1 MEIMSSEKCKL
12 IDKLTINE
20 IGIPSIVLM
29 ENAAI
34 SIYKEIYNIGDS
46 FLVICG
52 QGNNGGDGLAIARH
66 LSNNGKKVKVY
77 IVTVNENYSEDFKL
91 NLKILT
97 NIENIEIKKIKSEID
112 IDTTFVNDIK
122 KFDVVVDAIFG
133 VGLNRDL
140 KGLFKT
146 TINEIN
152 VNSNIIVSVD
162 VPSGLDCDKGVP
174 KGISIKANYT
184 YTFEVIKKGFLSYK
198 AIEYLG
204 NVKVVNIGI
213 PQKIKKQNSDGICIL
228 KDSEYKKLIPKRNVY
243 GHKGNYGKSIIIA
256 GNIGFTGAA
265 FITTECTVRSG
276 AGLVTLVC
284 PKEIQSILSNK
295 LIEAMTLNTED
306 KKLNELLRGAQVIA
320 IGPGLGIGE
329 KENLLFEKVVKETT
343 CPIVIDA
350 DAITLLSKNKS
361 LLKYLEN
368 RAIMTPHP
376 GELARFLNIKI
387 SEVEDNRISIAKKF
401 FEDYRINLLLKG
413 YKTVICTHN
422 KTYINQTG
430 NSKMASGGM
439 GDALTGIITG
449 LISQGASIEDA
460 TVLGAYIHGKLAD
473 EISQNSFIVNAR
485 DIINNLPIKINNIL
499 K

>member
-1 MEIMSSEKCKL
+1 MEIMSSKKCKL
-12 IDKLTINE
+12 IDELTINE

-34 SIYKEIYNIGDS
+34 SIYKEIYNMGDS

-66 LSNNGKKVKVY
+66 LFNNGKKIKVY
-77 IVTVNENYSEDFKL
+77 IVGVNEKYSEDFKL

-97 NIENIEIKKIKSEID
+97 NLENIQIEKIKSKED
-112 IDTTFVNDIK
+112 IDSTFINDIK
-122 KFDVVVDAIFG
+122 RFDVVVDSIFG
-133 VGLNRDL
+133 VGLNRNVNE
-140 KGLFKT
+140 LFKT
-146 TINEIN
+146 IINEIN
-152 VNSNIIVSVD
+152 VKSNITVSVD
-162 VPSGLDCDKGVP
+162 VPSGLDCDEGVP
-174 KGISIKANYT
+174 KGVSIKADYT
-184 YTFEVIKKGFLSYK
+184 YTFEVMKKGFLEYG

-204 NVKVVNIGI
+204 NIKVVSIGI
-213 PQKIKKQNSDGICIL
+213 PKKLKKQNSEGICIL
-228 KDSEYKKLIPKRNVY
+228 DDSEYTKLIPKRDIY
-243 GHKGNYGKSIIIA
+243 GHKGNYGRAVIIA
-256 GNIGFTGAA
+256 GSIGFTGAA

-284 PKEIQSILSNK
+284 NKEVQSILSNK
-295 LIEAMTLNTED
+295 LVEAMTLNIED
-306 KKLNELLRGAQVIA
+306 TRLNELLKVAQVIA

-329 KENLLFEKVVKETT
+329 KENLLLEKVVKETI
-343 CPIVIDA
+343 CPIIIDA
-350 DAITLLSKNKS
+350 DAIILLSKNKS

-376 GELARFLNIKI
+376 GELARFLDVKI
-387 SEVEDNRISIAKKF
+387 SEVESNRISIAKKF
-401 FEDYRINLLLKG
+401 YEDYRINLLLKG
-413 YKTVICTHN
+413 YRTVICTNN

-430 NSKMASGGM
+430 NSKMASGGI

-449 LISQGASIEDA
+449 LISQGLNIDDA
-460 TVLGAYIHGKLAD
+460 AVLGAYIHGKLAD

-485 DIINNLPIKINNIL
+485 DIINNLPTKINNIL

>member
-1 MEIMSSEKCKL
+1 MEIMSSKKCKL
-12 IDKLTINE
+12 IDELTINE

-34 SIYKEIYNIGDS
+34 SIYKEIYNMGDS

-52 QGNNGGDGLAIARH
+52 QGNNGGDGLAISRH
-66 LSNNGKKVKVY
+66 LFNNGKKVKVY
-77 IVTVNENYSEDFKL
+77 IVGVNENYSDDFKL

-97 NIENIEIKKIKSEID
+97 NLENIEIKKIRSEEDID
-112 IDTTFVNDIK
+112 INLVNDIK

-133 VGLNRDL
+133 IGLNRDL

-146 TINEIN
+146 IIDEIN

-162 VPSGLDCDKGVP
+162 VPSGLDCDEGVP
-174 KGISIKANYT
+174 KGISIRANYT

-204 NVKVVNIGI
+204 NIKVVNIGI
-213 PQKIKKQNSDGICIL
+213 PQKIKKQNNDGICIL
-228 KDSEYKKLIPKRNVY
+228 DDPEYKKLIPKRNIY
-243 GHKGNYGKSIIIA
+243 GHKGNYGRAIIIA
-256 GNIGFTGAA
+256 GSSGFTGAA

-284 PKEIQSILSNK
+284 PKEIQPILSNK

-306 KKLNELLRGAQVIA
+306 EKLNELLKGAQVIA
-320 IGPGLGIGE
+320 IGPGLGTGE
-329 KENLLFEKVVKETT
+329 KEKQLFEKVVKETT
-343 CPIVIDA
+343 CPIIIDA

-376 GELARFLNIKI
+376 GELARFLDIKI
-387 SEVEDNRISIAKKF
+387 SEVEDDRISVVKKF
-401 FEDYRINLLLKG
+401 FKDYRINLLLKG
-413 YKTVICTHN
+413 YKTVICVHN
-422 KTYINQTG
+422 KTYINETG

-449 LISQGASIEDA
+449 LISQGVNIEEA
-460 TVLGAYIHGKLAD
+460 TVLGTYIHGKLAD

-485 DIINNLPIKINNIL
+485 DIINNLPTKINNIL
-499 K
+499 N

>member
-1 MEIMSSEKCKL
+1 MEIMSSKKCKL
-12 IDKLTINE
+12 IDELTINE

-34 SIYKEIYNIGDS
+34 SIYKEIYNMGDS

-66 LSNNGKKVKVY
+66 LFNNRKKIKVY
-77 IVTVNENYSEDFKL
+77 IVGVNEKYSEDFKL

-97 NIENIEIKKIKSEID
+97 NLENIQIEKIKSKED
-112 IDTTFVNDIK
+112 IDSTFINDIK
-122 KFDVVVDAIFG
+122 RFDVVVDSIFG
-133 VGLNRDL
+133 VGLNRNVNE
-140 KGLFKT
+140 LFKT
-146 TINEIN
+146 IINEIN
-152 VNSNIIVSVD
+152 VKSNITVSVD
-162 VPSGLDCDKGVP
+162 VPSGLDCDEGVP
-174 KGISIKANYT
+174 KGVSIKADYT
-184 YTFEVIKKGFLSYK
+184 YTFEVMKKGFLEYG

-204 NVKVVNIGI
+204 NIKVVSIGI
-213 PQKIKKQNSDGICIL
+213 PKKLKKQNSEGICIL
-228 KDSEYKKLIPKRNVY
+228 DDSEYKKLIPKRNIY
-243 GHKGNYGKSIIIA
+243 GHKGNYGRAVIIA
-256 GNIGFTGAA
+256 GSIGFTGAA

-284 PKEIQSILSNK
+284 NKDVQSILSNK
-295 LIEAMTLNTED
+295 LVEAMTLNIED
-306 KKLNELLRGAQVIA
+306 TRLNELLKEAQVIA
-320 IGPGLGIGE
+320 IGPGLGTGE
-329 KENLLFEKVVKETT
+329 KENVLLEKVVKETI
-343 CPIVIDA
+343 CPIIIDA
-350 DAITLLSKNKS
+350 DAIILLSKNKS

-376 GELARFLNIKI
+376 GELARFLDVKI
-387 SEVEDNRISIAKKF
+387 SEVESNRISIAKKF
-401 FEDYRINLLLKG
+401 YEDYRINLLLKG
-413 YKTVICTHN
+413 YKTVICTNN

-449 LISQGASIEDA
+449 LISQGLNIDDA
-460 TVLGAYIHGKLAD
+460 AVLGAYIHGKLAD

-485 DIINNLPIKINNIL
+485 DIINNLPTKINNIL

>member
-184 YTFEVIKKGFLSYK
+184 YTFEVIKKDF
-198 AIEYLG
+198 
-204 NVKVVNIGI
+204 
-213 PQKIKKQNSDGICIL
+213 
-228 KDSEYKKLIPKRNVY
+228 
-243 GHKGNYGKSIIIA
+243 
-256 GNIGFTGAA
+256 
-265 FITTECTVRSG
+265 
-276 AGLVTLVC
+276 
-284 PKEIQSILSNK
+284 
-295 LIEAMTLNTED
+295 
-306 KKLNELLRGAQVIA
+306 
-320 IGPGLGIGE
+320 
-329 KENLLFEKVVKETT
+329 
-343 CPIVIDA
+343 
-350 DAITLLSKNKS
+350 
-361 LLKYLEN
+361 
-368 RAIMTPHP
+368 
-376 GELARFLNIKI
+376 
-387 SEVEDNRISIAKKF
+387 
-401 FEDYRINLLLKG
+401 
-413 YKTVICTHN
+413 
-422 KTYINQTG
+422 
-430 NSKMASGGM
+430 
-439 GDALTGIITG
+439 
-449 LISQGASIEDA
+449 
-460 TVLGAYIHGKLAD
+460 
-473 EISQNSFIVNAR
+473 
-485 DIINNLPIKINNIL
+485 
-499 K
+499 